1 MGSDNKKRPAQGS
14 SVVAPDGAAVL
25 VGYEEWLDRQALSSA
40 SRRAYLR
47 AVRAFVAFLA
57 AGDVRGDPLG
67 DRLAGAHALRDF
79 KRGRL
84 HARAAPATVNLE
96 LAAIDTLYRSRGI
109 EPPVVERLEL
119 PSLAP
124 RALACREQIELLRAV
139 ERRGSARDAAI
150 AAVLSYTAVRV
161 SECAALDLEDVSLT
175 ARTGEVVVRQAKR
188 DEYRRVPLNRAA
200 REAVGAW
207 LRERPDVEDPE
218 GRHPLF
224 VNWAGGRLSARSI
237 AKLVAQVGV
246 DARIEGLSPHV
257 LRHTCLTNLVRDG
270 RDLVLVAEVAGH
282 KRLETT
288 RRYTRP
294 DEAALREAM
303 EALPDDR

>member
-1 MGSDNKKRPAQGS
+1 M
-14 SVVAPDGAAVL
+14 
-25 VGYEEWLDRQALSSA
+25 
-40 SRRAYLR
+40 
-47 AVRAFVAFLA
+47 
-57 AGDVRGDPLG
+57 
-67 DRLAGAHALRDF
+67 AGAHTLRDF

-84 HARAAPATVNLE
+84 RARAAPATVNLE

-109 EPPVVERLEL
+109 DPPVVERLEL
-119 PSLAP
+119 ATLAP
-124 RALACREQIELLRAV
+124 RALARREQIELSRAV

-161 SECAALDLEDVSLT
+161 SECAALDVEDVSLT

-207 LRERPDVEDPE
+207 LRERPEVEDAE
-218 GRHPLF
+218 GCHPLF
-224 VNWAGGRLSARSI
+224 VHRAGGRLSARSI
-237 AKLVAQVGV
+237 AKLIAQVGV

-270 RDLVLVAEVAGH
+270 RDLVFVAEVAGH

>member
-1 MGSDNKKRPAQGS
+1 VGSDNKKGSARRS
-14 SVVAPDGAAVL
+14 SVVVSGDASVL
-25 VGYEEWLDRQALSSA
+25 IGYEGWLDRQALSSA

-47 AVRAFVAFLA
+47 AVRAFVEYVA
-57 AGDVRGDPLG
+57 ASDVRGDPLG
-67 DRLAGAHALRDF
+67 DRMAGAHALRDF
-79 KRGRL
+79 KRHRL

-109 EPPVVERLEL
+109 DPPVIERLEL
-119 PSLAP
+119 PPLAP
-124 RALACREQIELLRAV
+124 RALGRREQIELLRAV

-150 AAVLSYTAVRV
+150 AAILSYTAVRV

-175 ARTGEVVVRQAKR
+175 ARTGEVVVRAKR
-188 DEYRRVPLNRAA
+188 DEHRRVPLNRAA
-200 REAVGAW
+200 REAIGTW
-207 LRERPDVEDPE
+207 MRERPEVEEPD

-224 VNWAGGRLSARSI
+224 VNRAGGRLSARSI
-237 AKLVAQVGV
+237 GKLISQLGA

-282 KRLETT
+282 RRLETT
-288 RRYTRP
+288 RGYTRP
-294 DEAALREAM
+294 DAAALREAM
-303 EALPDDR
+303 EALPVDR

>member
-1 MGSDNKKRPAQGS
+1 
-14 SVVAPDGAAVL
+14 
-25 VGYEEWLDRQALSSA
+25 
-40 SRRAYLR
+40 
-47 AVRAFVAFLA
+47 
-57 AGDVRGDPLG
+57 
-67 DRLAGAHALRDF
+67 
-79 KRGRL
+79 
-84 HARAAPATVNLE
+84 
-96 LAAIDTLYRSRGI
+96 
-109 EPPVVERLEL
+109 
-119 PSLAP
+119 
-124 RALACREQIELLRAV
+124 LRAV
-139 ERRGSARDAAI
+139 ERRSSTRDAAI
-150 AAVLSYTAVRV
+150 TAVLSNTAVRV
-161 SECAALDLEDVSLT
+161 SECAALDVEDVSLT

-200 REAVGAW
+200 REAVDAW
-207 LRERPDVEDPE
+207 LRERPEVEDADR
-218 GRHPLF
+218 RHPLF
-224 VNWAGGRLSARSI
+224 VNRAGGRLSARSI
-237 AKLVAQVGV
+237 AKLIAQVGV

>member
-1 MGSDNKKRPAQGS
+1 MRSG
-14 SVVAPDGAAVL
+14 
-25 VGYEEWLDRQALSSA
+25 LDRQALSSA
-40 SRRAYLR
+40 SQRAYLR

-57 AGDVRGDPLG
+57 AGDVRGDPLA

-84 HARAAPATVNLE
+84 RARAAPATVNLE

-119 PSLAP
+119 GTLAP
-124 RALACREQIELLRAV
+124 RALARREQIELLRAV

-161 SECAALDLEDVSLT
+161 SECAALDVEDVSLT

-207 LRERPDVEDPE
+207 LRERPEVED
-218 GRHPLF
+218 
-224 VNWAGGRLSARSI
+224 AGGPPSVVREPGGRAAVGAVDREADRAGRGGCPDRGAVAARAAPYVPDEPGARRARSC
-237 AKLVAQVGV
+237 ACRRG
-246 DARIEGLSPHV
+246 
-257 LRHTCLTNLVRDG
+257 G
-270 RDLVLVAEVAGH
+270 RPQA
-282 KRLETT
+282 T
-288 RRYTRP
+288 
-294 DEAALREAM
+294 
-303 EALPDDR
+303 

>member
-1 MGSDNKKRPAQGS
+1 MGSDNKKRPAQGG
-14 SVVAPDGAAVL
+14 SVIPSDGPAVL
-25 VGYEEWLDRQALSSA
+25 VGYEEWLDRQELSSA

-79 KRGRL
+79 KHERL
-84 HARAAPATVNLE
+84 RARAAPATVNLE

-119 PSLAP
+119 GTLAP
-124 RALACREQIELLRAV
+124 RALARREHIELLRAV

-150 AAVLSYTAVRV
+150 AAVLFYTAVRV
-161 SECAALDLEDVSLT
+161 SECAALDIEDVSLT
-175 ARTGEVVVRQAKR
+175 ARTGEVVVRHAKR

-224 VNWAGGRLSARSI
+224 VNRAGGRLSARSI
-237 AKLVAQVGV
+237 AKLIAQFGV
-246 DARIEGLSPHV
+246 DARIEGLSPHM

>member
-1 MGSDNKKRPAQGS
+1 M
-14 SVVAPDGAAVL
+14 
-25 VGYEEWLDRQALSSA
+25 
-40 SRRAYLR
+40 
-47 AVRAFVAFLA
+47 
-57 AGDVRGDPLG
+57 
-67 DRLAGAHALRDF
+67 
-79 KRGRL
+79 
-84 HARAAPATVNLE
+84 
-96 LAAIDTLYRSRGI
+96 
-109 EPPVVERLEL
+109 VERLEL
-119 PSLAP
+119 PMLAP
-124 RALACREQIELLRAV
+124 RALGRREQIELLRAV

-161 SECAALDLEDVSLT
+161 SECAALDVQDVSLT
-175 ARTGEVVVRQAKR
+175 ARTGEVVVREAKR

-224 VNWAGGRLSARSI
+224 VNRAGGRLSARSI
-237 AKLVAQVGV
+237 AKLIAQLGV
-246 DARIEGLSPHV
+246 DARIEGLSPHA

-294 DEAALREAM
+294 DAAALREAM

>member
-1 MGSDNKKRPAQGS
+1 MGSDNKQRPAQGG
-14 SVVAPDGAAVL
+14 SVIPPDGASVL
-25 VGYEEWLDRQALSSA
+25 VGYEKWLERQALSSA

-47 AVRAFVAFLA
+47 AVRAFVAFITA
-57 AGDVRGDPLG
+57 SDVRGDPLG

-84 HARAAPATVNLE
+84 RARAAPATVNLE

-109 EPPVVERLEL
+109 DPPVVERLEL
-119 PSLAP
+119 GTLAP
-124 RALACREQIELLRAV
+124 RALARREQIELLRAV

-161 SECAALDLEDVSLT
+161 SECAALDVEDVSLT
-175 ARTGEVVVRQAKR
+175 ARTGEVVVRRGKR

-200 REAVGAW
+200 REAIGIW
-207 LRERPDVEDPE
+207 MRERPEVEEPD

-224 VNWAGGRLSARSI
+224 VNRAGGRLSTRSI
-237 AKLVAQVGV
+237 AKLISQLGA
-246 DARIEGLSPHV
+246 DARIEGLSPHA

-282 KRLETT
+282 RRLETT

-294 DEAALREAM
+294 DAAALREAM
-303 EALPDDR
+303 EALPVDR